1 MSKTSGRVR
10 KVLERI
16 GKALPDLWDALAI
29 VGAVLLIVGVF
40 TLAGQGWGVVFTGAV
55 LLIAAAIGA
64 RYGTSRNST

>member
-1 MSKTSGRVR
+1 MRNIFK
-10 KVLERI
+10 RI
-16 GKALPDLWDALAI
+16 GARLPDLWDTLAV

-64 RYGTSRNST
+64 RYGTSHNRA